1 MTYTMARVAEVHIG
15 TNPQLSPISI
25 GLEGLTALHK
35 YIVGTLQPM
44 FGCSSPHSAKLA
56 HSK

>member
-1 MTYTMARVAEVHIG
+1 MARDQRVVAEVHIG
-15 TNPQLSPISI
+15 TNPQRFQPYPM
-25 GLEGLTALHK
+25 AWKAWLHK